1 MRIRD
6 IVETLFMTLN
16 AVTHLLSPAVT
27 SVLQL
32 VASLLLLYFHH
43 TYKSANTGYYAFEV
57 LYK

>member
-16 AVTHLLSPAVT
+16 PVTHLLSPGVT

-32 VASLLLLYFHH
+32 VASLLFLYFQH
-43 TYKSANTGYYAFEV
+43 TYKSANTGYDALKV